1 MAISVYDQNEMSE
14 QDRKLL
20 EVYKKEYASA
30 HAAGDTAGMKSANQ
44 RAEALR
50 ASYGYSG
57 GSDGSQ
63 YNPIAGYEGV
73 GEAKKAG
80 ENLNSAYSGI
90 ADAYKSQADAQKAD
104 IDRQK
109 YEMQKQAYITNEQQ
123 KRNLDQTMRASG
135 VTGGLSETSRVQLQ
149 QNYATNRNA
158 AATEAM
164 KSKREIDLALQQN
177 LAQNELNRANAKYSS
192 DMANAQLWQ
201 SAANNNRTISQQ
213 EFANKLSERQLEL
226 TEKQFDL
233 TEQQNKFSNYM
244 TYLQSGLIDETNAK
258 EIAST
263 LGTSE
268 ASLLAVSRAAQNG
281 DYQAMVLNLLNAGVY
296 DDSFVDILGGRF
308 SAQTLKTFATK
319 NNAVLKAASSGASSS
334 PSGILKSSNSYND
347 ITSNV
352 TDEIKEKSAS
362 FTSNTALAS
371 YLDGLADSG
380 TITQAEADSLYARY
394 NDINEKYADDG
405 SVSYSDMIK
414 SNSGWE
420 VINDGGVNWFWGI
433 DNNAIVKSPNGEQIR
448 LDNLLKKLKEEG
460 MSDSKAK
467 EAIKTLQKNLDI

>member
-1 MAISVYDQNEMSE
+1 
-14 QDRKLL
+14 
-20 EVYKKEYASA
+20 
-30 HAAGDTAGMKSANQ
+30 
-44 RAEALR
+44 
-50 ASYGYSG
+50 
-57 GSDGSQ
+57 
-63 YNPIAGYEGV
+63 
-73 GEAKKAG
+73 
-80 ENLNSAYSGI
+80 
-90 ADAYKSQADAQKAD
+90 
-104 IDRQK
+104 
-109 YEMQKQAYITNEQQ
+109 
-123 KRNLDQTMRASG
+123 
-135 VTGGLSETSRVQLQ
+135 
-149 QNYATNRNA
+149 
-158 AATEAM
+158 
-164 KSKREIDLALQQN
+164 
-177 LAQNELNRANAKYSS
+177 
-192 DMANAQLWQ
+192 
-201 SAANNNRTISQQ
+201 
-213 EFANKLSERQLEL
+213 
-226 TEKQFDL
+226 
-233 TEQQNKFSNYM
+233 
-244 TYLQSGLIDETNAK
+244 
-258 EIAST
+258 
-263 LGTSE
+263 
-268 ASLLAVSRAAQNG
+268 
-281 DYQAMVLNLLNAGVY
+281 MVLNLLNAGVY

-319 NNAVLKAASSGASSS
+319 NNAVLKAASSGSSSS

-433 DNNAIVKSPNGEQIR
+433 DNHAIVKSPNGEQIR